1 MALQLKPTDKI
12 LHNYQLTL
20 REFRHA
26 SIEHESA
33 TRSAFQTLLAELARR
48 RKWQLIPEH
57 PYKLAPGAT
66 IHPDVTLRNDFSI
79 NRGDWEAKD
88 THDDLETEFG
98 EAIGDAPTLW
108 PSRRRQTETILASY
122 AGQVRVSSPSLQGIW
137 SFGPPGLSACPVS
150 DSRTARPV
158 SLRRLQRDHT
168 RAPRKPRPYPE
179 APPPTAEPRPSAHPA
194 QYHL

>member
-66 IHPDVTLRNDFSI
+66 IRPDATLRDDFSI
-79 NRGDWEAKD
+79 NRGYWEAKD
-88 THDDLETEFG
+88 KTHDKWLGAAAPVRLRPNCALLSSKGTSKTSGCSDRIQVPN
-98 EAIGDAPTLW
+98 AIAW
-108 PSRRRQTETILASY
+108 RRGRLGICAICS
-122 AGQVRVSSPSLQGIW
+122 GPNMVRKKLKLVSS
-137 SFGPPGLSACPVS
+137 
-150 DSRTARPV
+150 
-158 SLRRLQRDHT
+158 
-168 RAPRKPRPYPE
+168 
-179 APPPTAEPRPSAHPA
+179 
-194 QYHL
+194 

>member
-66 IHPDVTLRNDFSI
+66 IRDDFSD
-79 NRGDWEAKD
+79 GPFQQTKSL
-88 THDDLETEFG
+88 DDHPGRIAGPVTF
-98 EAIGDAPTLW
+98 DQPHVMPCQSVQNCQAPFHV
-108 PSRRRQTETILASY
+108 SRMLLIKSITIANPH
-122 AGQVRVSSPSLQGIW
+122 A
-137 SFGPPGLSACPVS
+137 
-150 DSRTARPV
+150 
-158 SLRRLQRDHT
+158 
-168 RAPRKPRPYPE
+168 
-179 APPPTAEPRPSAHPA
+179 
-194 QYHL
+194 